1 MSCKTDV
8 LRISKKPRRGRND
21 SGYGK
26 ETSHGGIVPRRK
38 LRGARLIHLINWR
51 LFWVESLNGLTLAAL
66 YFTVASGFTLI
77 FGLLRVVNMAHG
89 SLYLLGA
96 YVGYEAQLAT
106 GSWLAALAAG
116 ALAAAALGVVLQR
129 TFLGWMQGQDLRQAL
144 VSIGIS
150 IVLADLM
157 LWQWGGTTYQL
168 TLPGMLDGFVPLIV
182 VHRYPMARLM
192 LIAVAVCVGIALW
205 ALLTRTRLGM
215 LIRAGVDDRRMV
227 EALGINVPRVF
238 LAVFAIGGALA
249 GFAGV
254 VGGSV
259 LSVAPGEDARYLL
272 SSLIV
277 VIVGGMGSVPGAALG
292 ALLVG
297 MAETY
302 GLAYAPTYGVAFT
315 FLIMILV
322 LAIRPRGL
330 MGREA

>member
-1 MSCKTDV
+1 M
-8 LRISKKPRRGRND
+8 
-21 SGYGK
+21 
-26 ETSHGGIVPRRK
+26 
-38 LRGARLIHLINWR
+38 IHLINWR
-51 LFWVESLNGLTLAAL
+51 LFWIETLNGLTLSAL

-77 FGLLRVVNMAHG
+77 FGLMRVVNMAHG

-106 GSWLAALAAG
+106 GSWPIALLAG
-116 ALAAAALGVVLQR
+116 AAAAAALGAVLQLG
-129 TFLGWMQGQDLRQAL
+129 FFGWMQGQDLRQAL
-144 VSIGIS
+144 VAIGIS
-150 IVLADLM
+150 IVLGNLM

-168 TLPGMLDGFVPLIV
+168 TLPDTLNGFVPLLV
-182 VHRYPMARLM
+182 VRRYPMARL
-192 LIAVAVCVGIALW
+192 LLLGVAAGVGFALW
-205 ALLTRTRLGM
+205 LLLTRTRLGV

-227 EALGINVPRVF
+227 EALGIDVPLVF

-254 VGGSV
+254 IGASV
-259 LSVAPGEDARYLL
+259 LSVSPGEDARYLL

-277 VIVGGMGSVPGAALG
+277 VIVGGMGSIPGAALG

-315 FLIMILV
+315 FLIMVAV
-322 LAIRPRGL
+322 LAVRPRGL
-330 MGREA
+330 MGRPA